1 MASDAVD
8 RCQSLGRGGG
18 WVPCSLSTSAPGL
31 LTSKDRMT
39 MRRGG
44 LVKSL
49 GGMGM
54 RFTRY
59 SHTTSMLSFLTAEM
73 GMMGDESAT
82 VPATNLRICSY
93 CSDASAGF
101 TRSTCRPQH
110 GRQSVR
116 AVKAELRLG
125 WLEVRH
131 DGANIFPTRTKDPP

>member
-1 MASDAVD
+1 MASEAVEIDAL
-8 RCQSLGRGGG
+8 RLGRRRAMV
-18 WVPCSLSTSAPGL
+18 VPWSLSTSAPGL

-54 RFTRY
+54 RLTRY

-101 TRSTCRPQH
+101 TRSTC
-110 GRQSVR
+110 
-116 AVKAELRLG
+116 K
-125 WLEVRH
+125 
-131 DGANIFPTRTKDPP
+131 